1 MFTEPGSHESSRD
14 FRIGSRRERLRPKSK
29 LPSTRRPS
37 LPSSNTPNRWRAAG
51 LYGGGGEGLLYR
63 PLPRPDLHPNP
74 PHTDGSI
81 SGFVGYADGQMNLP
95 PKWLPATSNVVT
107 FSKKSAKKKPRVH
120 AGLS

>member
-1 MFTEPGSHESSRD
+1 MFTERGLHESSRD

-63 PLPRPDLHPNP
+63 LLRGQIYIPIRHS
-74 PHTDGSI
+74 DGSI

-107 FSKKSAKKKPRVH
+107 FSKKSA
-120 AGLS
+120 